1 MPDTIRISGSC
12 AHPWRRGFLT
22 AMIGAVFPLPASA
35 EQQPVLALHE
45 LVVSAQDSIDRHEIA
60 VLVVVLGLVLFAV
73 VTAIMLVRAR
83 TRWTRLETSSRDEIA
98 ALRSDLDRANA
109 LLFSEPQVMVD
120 WPAGSDE
127 PRIDGDPAIVGVAAP
142 HRVLAFGTWLEA
154 GKASAME
161 QAVENLR
168 SRGEGFSLTLTTLH
182 GHPIEVQGRAI
193 GGRAVLRLK
202 DAIGVKRDLAELL
215 SRHESLLSEVASLRA
230 LIENLP
236 SPVWTR
242 DAAGQLTF
250 ANAAYARAV
259 EAKTAADAVTRR
271 LELLDSS
278 ARDNISRARIASGAY
293 AGRLPAVVAGA
304 RRTFDVLDF
313 RTETGSAGIGL
324 DATEAETM
332 RVALGRMVDAHR
344 RTLDQLSTGV
354 AMFAADQRLT
364 FYNAA
369 YRALWDLDAAY
380 LDQGPTDSA
389 VIEALRSARKL
400 PEEQDFRQWKAQLHE
415 AYRAVE
421 AKEYMWHLPD
431 GRTVRVVTTPNPDGG
446 VTYLFHD
453 VTERLDLDRRFEEMI
468 RVQGETLD
476 NLAEGVAVFASDG
489 RLRLHNSAFA
499 RMWHLAPQALA
510 ERPHIETITALC
522 RPLHGDNATWQKLR
536 EFVTAIDS
544 REPIEARLER
554 RDGTVVDCTT
564 VPLPNGATLV
574 TFHDVTDS
582 VNVERALRERNEAL
596 EDADKIKIDFVHH
609 VSYELR
615 SPLTNIIG
623 FVHLLG
629 DPSTGPLA
637 PKQRDYL
644 DYITVS
650 TDTLLALINNILD
663 LATID
668 AGRMQLNLGNVDI
681 RATMAGAAEGVQDRL
696 AGPGLTLDISAPKDI
711 GAFTADERRLRQ
723 ILFNLL
729 ANAVSF
735 SPPGAKITLRAE
747 RRTDAVVFAVTDRGP
762 GIPPDV
768 LGKVFDWFETHPLG
782 SQHRGPGLG
791 LSLVR
796 SFVELHGGTVSITS
810 VVGEGTTVTCT
821 FPTGEA
827 ADDHGWR
834 KLHCDHPERGGA
846 GRLHDRY
853 RRRAR
858 TRRPGDAVRRSRR
871 RQDHLC
877 PRADPLSRR
886 RRHRRSAEPDLHFR
900 PDL

>member
-83 TRWTRLETSSRDEIA
+83 TRWSRLETSSRDEITT
-98 ALRSDLDRANA
+98 LRSDLDRANA

-142 HRVLAFGTWLEA
+142 HRVLAFGSWLEA

-215 SRHESLLSEVASLRA
+215 SRHETLLSEVASLRA
-230 LIENLP
+230 LIANLP

-259 EAKTAADAVTRR
+259 EAKTPADAVTRR

-278 ARDNISRARIASGAY
+278 ARDNILRAREASGSY

-489 RLRLHNSAFA
+489 RLRLHNAAFA
-499 RMWHLAPQALA
+499 RMWRLEPQALA

-668 AGRMQLNLGNVDI
+668 AGRMQLNLGQVDI

-711 GAFTADERRLRQ
+711 GAFTADERRIRQ

-735 SPPGAKITLRAE
+735 SPAGAKITLRAE
-747 RRTDAVVFAVTDRGP
+747 RRADAVIFAVTDRGP
-762 GIPPDV
+762 GIPPEV
-768 LGKVFDWFETHPLG
+768 LEKVFDWFESHPLG

-821 FPTGEA
+821 FPSGEA
-827 ADDHGWR
+827 A
-834 KLHCDHPERGGA
+834 
-846 GRLHDRY
+846 RLT
-853 RRRAR
+853 A
-858 TRRPGDAVRRSRR
+858 A
-871 RQDHLC
+871 
-877 PRADPLSRR
+877 
-886 RRHRRSAEPDLHFR
+886 
-900 PDL
+900 